1 MSVGYQYEDCHCH
14 PWCSDPA
21 RDEAV
26 RASEDGRPGP
36 LPTLEEAIAGV
47 PFGSFGCQK
56 CRFTKQLLYTYR
68 GPHLG
73 EWRAF
78 GACDECQKQGQR

>member
-1 MSVGYQYEDCHCH
+1 MSD
-14 PWCSDPA
+14 WCRDIP

-26 RASEDGRPGP
+26 RASEDNRPGP

-47 PFGSFGCQK
+47 PFGSFGCEK
-56 CRFTKQLLYTYR
+56 CGFTKQLLYTHR
-68 GPHLG
+68 GSHLG

-78 GACDECQKQGQR
+78 GPCDDCQKRRQR